1 MEDIKFDEVISGK
14 MTEIDKKL
22 AAIFTCVKAKD
33 NQPATQEITP
43 TVSKEE
49 IDAIAVKYANRIG
62 AYFDGKYKEQVE
74 NQSKMLTIIQ
84 SVDKSIKALQTQR
97 NVSFEPIGKIIP
109 EPKKIG
115 FFGFEFLR
123 SSVVIFILSVAIFWS
138 LVMNI
143 KQMDDKQTLKT
154 QLYQQTKYIMKI
166 EKSEKQKEK
175 KAK

>member
-1 MEDIKFDEVISGK
+1 MEDIKFDEVFSGK

-33 NQPATQEITP
+33 NQSATQEITP

-49 IDAIAVKYANRIG
+49 MEAIALKYANKIG
-62 AYFDGKYKEQVE
+62 VYFDGKYKEQVE
-74 NQSKMLTIIQ
+74 NQKELLTAVQ
-84 SVDKSIKALQTQR
+84 SVEKSIKTLPTLS
-97 NVSFEPIGKIIP
+97 NVPLTPIKKIIL
-109 EPKKIG
+109 EPKKIA

-123 SSVVIFILSVAIFWS
+123 SSVVIFILSVAVFWS

-143 KQMDDKQTLKT
+143 KQIDEKQALKN
-154 QLYQQTKYIMKI
+154 QLYQQTEYIQKT